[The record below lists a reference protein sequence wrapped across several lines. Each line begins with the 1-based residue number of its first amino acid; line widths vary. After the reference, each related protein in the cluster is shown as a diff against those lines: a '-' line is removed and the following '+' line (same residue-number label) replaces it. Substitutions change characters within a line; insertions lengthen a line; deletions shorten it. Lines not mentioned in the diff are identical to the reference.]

1 MEAMVAILLLAQ
13 ANIREASMVALVVLL
28 VE

>member
-13 ANIREASMVALVVLL
+13 ANIREASMAGLVVLL